1 MDWHLKTTE
10 KELLNAFTSFLS
22 QKYHLFSQK
31 QLYIWGA
38 SVRGTLLGMLMED
51 RGWKDFSYLDND
63 KRKCGEHIHGH
74 LILSPDYLK
83 NHTGIYVLVPIEYGE
98 SLREQLENMGLQ
110 ENKSFSILQS
120 GINETFAE
128 EFYRVYDN
136 KYLILGET
144 F

>member
-63 KRKCGEHIHGH
+63 TGVYAFQ
-74 LILSPDYLK
+74 PDFQVIK
-83 NHTGIYVLVPIEYGE
+83 
-98 SLREQLENMGLQ
+98 ENVANIFMA
-110 ENKSFSILQS
+110 I
-120 GINETFAE
+120 
-128 EFYRVYDN
+128 
-136 KYLILGET
+136 
-144 F
+144 